1 MLVLSLLI
9 GLMQVQIKQYKRPTG
24 FILNNV
30 NDQAV
35 LIQQGHLFDKSI
47 MVERTLSTGSIV
59 RLKLEPL
66 EGQKVKVLE
75 YYRKGFL
82 SDRFKRHSEE
92 EGKVFAFGDLKLPQS
107 FEALFD

>member
-1 MLVLSLLI
+1 M
-9 GLMQVQIKQYKRPTG
+9 QIKQFKRLAG
-24 FILNNV
+24 FILKTV

-47 MVERTLSTGSIV
+47 LVERTLSTGSIV

-92 EGKVFAFGDLKLPQS
+92 EGKVFAFADLNLAQS
-107 FEALFD
+107 YEALFN